1 MEDEADHHGAA
12 NPAQA
17 FEDLR
22 AEVSVLGR
30 AVARSSCD
38 VPRPRLAR
46 FAVPLLPGPPH
57 KEA

>member
-22 AEVSVLGR
+22 AEESVLR
-30 AVARSSCD
+30 RPLAVTKRERGAC
-38 VPRPRLAR
+38 
-46 FAVPLLPGPPH
+46 
-57 KEA
+57 